1 MREDITSKGV
11 HNKAAQKLH
20 AFKERMM
27 KNAEY
32 YNSNQLI
39 TANFDFLKLVK
50 VKDLFLYLIIPCVY
64 DTLTQTLE
72 VRWKD
77 D

>member
-1 MREDITSKGV
+1 
-11 HNKAAQKLH
+11 
-20 AFKERMM
+20 MM

>member
-1 MREDITSKGV
+1 MNRMGNERIQELIYVLYIHNDIVTSKGV

-27 KNAEY
+27 KHAEY

-39 TANFDFLKLVK
+39 TANFDFLKLVI
-50 VKDLFLYLIIPCVY
+50 DNWFSIG
-64 DTLTQTLE
+64 
-72 VRWKD
+72 
-77 D
+77 

>member
-1 MREDITSKGV
+1 MILFFPEVFLETAREDITSKGA

-27 KNAEY
+27 KHAEY

-39 TANFDFLKLVK
+39 TANFDFLKLVI
-50 VKDLFLYLIIPCVY
+50 DNWFSIG
-64 DTLTQTLE
+64 
-72 VRWKD
+72 
-77 D
+77 

>member
-1 MREDITSKGV
+1 MVREDITSKGA

-27 KNAEY
+27 KHAEY

-50 VKDLFLYLIIPCVY
+50 VKELLDSKSKGFVFILDYSMRL
-64 DTLTQTLE
+64 
-72 VRWKD
+72 
-77 D
+77 